1 MESRKIVWALVPGLW
16 WATYT
21 SVPPCMQVETVL
33 TGDPEGR
40 ADYRLRFECDGGR
53 HCRLDTESAFRAI
66 SPIPFALALFDQEGL
81 IRLLRCGGPLARATA
96 LSYTA
101 VGYELQFP

>member
-1 MESRKIVWALVPGLW
+1 MESRKIVWGLVPGLW

-21 SVPPCMQVETVL
+21 SAPPCMQVETVL

-40 ADYRLRFECDGGR
+40 ANYRLRFECDGER
-53 HCRLDTESAFRAI
+53 HCRLDAESAFRAI

-81 IRLLRCGGPLARATA
+81 IQFSAQRRPAGKGHGAQLHRRL
-96 LSYTA
+96 
-101 VGYELQFP
+101 V